1 MVYNVD
7 QVDRKVYTVG
17 PVSLVTVGPPSLS
30 PFARMCKRGFL
41 DPLAQIQS
49 PDPWGPIAG

>member
-7 QVDRKVYTVG
+7 QADMKVYRVG
-17 PVSLVTVGPPSLS
+17 TVSLVTVGPPSLS